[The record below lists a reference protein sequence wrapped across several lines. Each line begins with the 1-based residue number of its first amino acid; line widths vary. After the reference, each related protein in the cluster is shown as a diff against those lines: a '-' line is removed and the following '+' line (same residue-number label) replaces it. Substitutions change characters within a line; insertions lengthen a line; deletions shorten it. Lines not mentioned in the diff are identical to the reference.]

1 MRFRLLGPLEVE
13 NDGRTLDISRPKQRA
28 LLAMLL
34 LNANRVVS
42 TDALIDALW
51 EDWIPETAAKAL
63 QVYVSQ
69 LRRFVGAS
77 RLETKAPGYM
87 LRVLEGEYDVVEFEA
102 LVRRAQ
108 AESPAQAA
116 ATWRRARSLWR
127 GEPLAD
133 FAASRFAQ
141 ADIARLAELRLDAIE
156 GSIEAELDLGR
167 HADVIGELESLV
179 RGNPSRERFRYQ
191 LMLALYRT
199 GRQEDALE
207 A

>member
-13 NDGRTLDISRPKQRA
+13 NDGRTLEISRPKQRA

-102 LVRRAQ
+102 HTTRVR
-108 AESPAQAA
+108 E
-116 ATWRRARSLWR
+116 RARKSKPCQPVLHR
-127 GEPLAD
+127 VLLSVGV
-133 FAASRFAQ
+133 
-141 ADIARLAELRLDAIE
+141 
-156 GSIEAELDLGR
+156 GSTP
-167 HADVIGELESLV
+167 
-179 RGNPSRERFRYQ
+179 PSR
-191 LMLALYRT
+191 
-199 GRQEDALE
+199 GRLNAG
-207 A
+207 